1 VSNHEVI
8 DARVAGGLLLAVL
21 AGALAAPWLPL
32 PDPYA
37 TDLTQRLAAPGAG
50 GHGLGTDHLGRD
62 VLARLLLGLR
72 TTLAVAA
79 AGTAAAA
86 SVGTAV
92 GLLAGWRGG
101 WLDAVLM
108 RVVDVILAFPYV
120 LLALALVTALGPS
133 LRNATLAVAAVNVPF
148 FARTVRGAVLSLRRE
163 DWVEVARLSG
173 HSEWRIVLR
182 EVFPN
187 AAPVLIVSVS
197 TTLGWMV
204 LETAGLSFLGLG
216 AQPPRADLGSM
227 LGDGRRYLT
236 LAPHLALVPGV
247 AIVAVSLAVH
257 ALGDALRDRLDP
269 ERIAED
275 EEAPAAARGEAAE
288 AAAGD
293 AAGREPLLEVE
304 DLAVEIP
311 GPGRVVDGISF
322 RLGRSEALALVGES
336 GSGKTVTVLSLL
348 GLQPA
353 PGART
358 VSGRAILAGGN
369 VQGGS
374 GGDLDL
380 LAVPEA
386 TLRGLRG
393 ARIGYVPQDPG
404 ASLDPLL
411 PVGAQLVEAVRAHEA
426 VPRREARQRAAAL
439 LEQAHLPDP
448 ERQLDAY
455 PHELSGGMRQ
465 RVLIAMALAND
476 PELLV
481 ADEPTT
487 ALDVTVQRGI
497 LELLDEARR
506 ERGRALLLVSHDLA
520 VVSALCDHVLVLRA
534 GRTVESGPVERVLRE
549 PRADYTR
556 SLLESIPRIDDPERV
571 LRAGRSAA

>member
-1 VSNHEVI
+1 VSRHEVI
-8 DARVAGGLLLAVL
+8 DARIAGGLLLFVVAV
-21 AGALAAPWLPL
+21 ALLAPWLPL

-37 TDLTQRLAAPGAG
+37 TDLTQRLAPPGTG
-50 GHGLGTDHLGRD
+50 GHWLGTDHLGRD

-72 TTLAVAA
+72 TTLGVAA
-79 AGTAAAA
+79 AGTAVAA
-86 SVGTAV
+86 SVGTSV

-108 RVVDVILAFPYV
+108 RIVDVILAFPYV

-133 LRNATLAVAAVNVPF
+133 LRNAALAVAAVNVPF
-148 FARTVRGAVLSLRRE
+148 FARTLRGAVLSLRRE

-182 EVFPN
+182 EIFPN

-236 LAPHLALVPGV
+236 LAPHLALVPGL
-247 AIVAVSLAVH
+247 AIVALSLAVH

-269 ERIAED
+269 ERIAEAGED
-275 EEAPAAARGEAAE
+275 GAARGRAE
-288 AAAGD
+288 TAEGTP
-293 AAGREPLLEVE
+293 GEREVREPLLEVE
-304 DLAVEIP
+304 DLSVEIP
-311 GPGRVVDGISF
+311 GPGRVVDGVSF
-322 RLGRSEALALVGES
+322 RLGRGEALALVGES

-348 GLQPA
+348 GLPPA

-358 VSGRAILAGGN
+358 VSGRALLKGGD
-369 VQGGS
+369 GGD
-374 GGDLDL
+374 DLDL
-380 LAVPEA
+380 LAVPES

-393 ARIGYVPQDPG
+393 ARIGYIPQDPG
-404 ASLDPLL
+404 SSLDPLL
-411 PVGAQLVEAVRAHEA
+411 PVASLMVEALRAHQDLS
-426 VPRREARQRAAAL
+426 RREARRRAAEL
-439 LEQAHLPDP
+439 LDRVHLPDP

-465 RVLIAMALAND
+465 RVLIAVALAGD

-487 ALDVTVQRGI
+487 ALDVTVQQGI

-506 ERGRALLLVSHDLA
+506 ERGRALLVVSHDLG
-520 VVSALCDHVLVLRA
+520 VVSALCDHVLVLRQ
-534 GRTVESGPVERVLRE
+534 GRVEESGPVERVLHE

-556 SLLESIPRIDDPERV
+556 SLLESVPRIDDPERV